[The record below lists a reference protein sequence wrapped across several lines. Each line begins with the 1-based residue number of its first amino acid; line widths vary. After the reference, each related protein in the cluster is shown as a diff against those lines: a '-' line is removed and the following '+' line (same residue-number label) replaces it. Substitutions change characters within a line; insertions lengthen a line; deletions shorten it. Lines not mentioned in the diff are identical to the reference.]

1 MTITLEERYRQE
13 REKRTNSKHLGQ
25 YLDRSQTSPYI
36 LTEDPWVQP
45 GTPINRPVPEGGH
58 VKIVI
63 FGAGF
68 GGLCA
73 AVRALQT
80 GAARSLE
87 DILIVDYAGGF
98 GGTWWHNRY
107 PGLMCDCESYIYL
120 PLLEETGY
128 MPTRR
133 FAGGEEIRQYSDL
146 LAKTFGLHGRAMF
159 QTRGRSLTWDDEAK
173 NWACEVAVKPKGGK
187 EYPATFTADF
197 VVLSSGG
204 FTDPKLPDLSG
215 MDKYEGK
222 MLHTGRWNYDITG
235 GSPANP
241 ELTELKGKRVA
252 IVGTGATAMQA
263 VPATAKWAKELYV
276 FQRTASSVD
285 IRNNRD
291 TDPEEWK
298 TKIAN
303 KKGWQ
308 IERAANFQ
316 RFVEGPDNRPEVN
329 MVDDGFSHMP
339 SLGAAWGNS
348 SQVSPNDIESYV
360 AAMLELD
367 RPRSERVRQRALDIV
382 KDQETAKS
390 LQAWYPGWCKRPTF
404 HDEYLQAF
412 NEPNVHLVDTD
423 GKGVE
428 ALYPEGIT
436 QNGKEYPIDVI
447 IWSTGYG
454 SPLTESLA
462 GKALIKVIGK
472 NGHDMEDRFGT
483 AQLMSLH
490 GIAAHHFPN
499 LFFTGLSQA
508 GVGANQ
514 TSRLDEQSV
523 HIAHIIKEAEKMK
536 KATSGEQHTTV
547 VVEAT
552 EEACEAW
559 GDKVAGIAHM
569 AAPMQGCLPSYFN
582 GEGMTAKF
590 NEAQQKGAARSALW
604 GHGFTDYARILAEW
618 REKGELEGFAVTAA
632 V

>member
-1 MTITLEERYRQE
+1 MTITLEEKYRQE
-13 REKRTNSKHLGQ
+13 REKRTNSKGLGQ
-25 YLDRSQTSPYI
+25 YLDRSATSPYI
-36 LTEDPWVQP
+36 LTEDPWVEP
-45 GTPINRPVPEGGH
+45 GTPVNRPVPEGNH

-73 AVRALQT
+73 AIRALQT
-80 GAARSLE
+80 GAAASLD

-133 FAGGEEIRQYSDL
+133 FAGGEEIRHYSDL
-146 LAKTFGLHGRAMF
+146 LAKTFGLHERAMF
-159 QTRGRSLTWDDEAK
+159 QTRGRNLTWNDEK
-173 NWACEVAVKPKGGK
+173 KRWDCEVAVKPKGEK
-187 EYPATFTADF
+187 EYPATFTADY
-197 VVLSSGG
+197 VILSSGG
-204 FTDPKLPDLSG
+204 FTDPKLPDIPGLKEFQG
-215 MDKYEGK
+215 E
-222 MLHTGRWNYDITG
+222 MLHTGRWNYKITG
-235 GSPANP
+235 GSPAKP
-241 ELTELKGKRVA
+241 ELSNLKGKRVA

-285 IRNNRD
+285 IRNNKD

-298 TKIAN
+298 SKIAN

-308 IERAANFQ
+308 AERAANFQ
-316 RFVEGPDNRPEVN
+316 AFCEGPNNLPEVN
-329 MVDDGFSHMP
+329 MVNDGFSNMP
-339 SLGAAWGNS
+339 SLAGAWGNS
-348 SQVSPNDIESYV
+348 EKVKVEDTEAYV
-360 AAMLELD
+360 KSMLELD
-367 RPRSERVRQRALDIV
+367 EIRSNRVRQRALDEV
-382 KDQETAKS
+382 KDPETAKA

-423 GKGVE
+423 GQGVT
-428 ALYPEGIT
+428 ALYPGGISH
-436 QNGKEYPIDVI
+436 NGKEYPIDVI

-462 GKALIKVIGK
+462 GKAMIKVHGK
-472 NGHDMEDRFGT
+472 NGQDMEDRFGT
-483 AQLMSLH
+483 AQLMSFH

-499 LFFTGLSQA
+499 LFFTGLSQS

-523 HIAHIIKEAEKMK
+523 HITHIIKEAEK
-536 KATSGEQHTTV
+536 KAGGKSA

-552 EEACEAW
+552 DEACEEW
-559 GDKVAGIAHM
+559 GDRVAGVSHM
-569 AAPMQGCLPSYFN
+569 AAGMLGCLPSYFN
-582 GEGMTAKF
+582 GEGMTQKMNA
-590 NEAQQKGAARSALW
+590 EQAKGAARAAIW
-604 GHGFTDYARILAEW
+604 GQGFNDYARILEEW
-618 REKGELEGFAVTAA
+618 RQKGGLEGFEVGGG
-632 V
+632 